1 MDERFFEKFIPHL
14 GCSYISKQQSN
25 NSNVLKFVGGLDLG
39 VLYQQFYI
47 VVFLNQEKITL
58 EEMLFV
64 RNEMSKNIDKGLIIA
79 NAIITREAKKNS
91 RKKNEVPIDFIDYNE
106 LKKRTNEFE
115 H

>member
-1 MDERFFEKFIPHL
+1 
-14 GCSYISKQQSN
+14 
-25 NSNVLKFVGGLDLG
+25 
-39 VLYQQFYI
+39 
-47 VVFLNQEKITL
+47 
-58 EEMLFV
+58 
-64 RNEMSKNIDKGLIIA
+64 MSKNIDKGLIIA